1 MIFGADVTHPG
12 PTDSKISE
20 SIAAVVGSLD
30 PECVYYAARLF
41 AQKTP
46 KGQAY
51 EMIHD
56 LDKMVNSL
64 LRKFHERNQ
73 SFPRKIV
80 FFRDG
85 VSEGQFPLVSFI
97 KITTKK
103 IFSYLRLMILND

>member
-1 MIFGADVTHPG
+1 MLFGADVTHPG
-12 PTDSKISE
+12 PTDNKISE

-30 PECVYYAARLF
+30 PECAYYAARLY

-56 LDKMVNSL
+56 LDKMVLSL
-64 LRKFHERNQ
+64 LRSYNVRNRT
-73 SFPRKIV
+73 FPQKIV

-85 VSEGQFPLVSFI
+85 VSEGQFPLVIFI
-97 KITTKK
+97 
-103 IFSYLRLMILND
+103 FYF